1 MDLYTYSLNR
11 YKGVILK
18 TKIIIL
24 FSLIFSLTVAD
35 AQDPSTFEKDVW
47 DLSKKYDSVWDKS
60 RETIVFTGS
69 SSIRLWNTLQDEFPQ
84 QQIIN
89 TGFGGSQTSDLLEY
103 LDELVLQYN
112 PKKVFVYEGD
122 NDLYDKK
129 SPRQVIRLTSA
140 IIERIK
146 KAGTASSV
154 VLISAKPSIERWHL
168 RRKYKRLNRKLAKLC
183 LKDPFLDYANI
194 WDPMLINKK
203 LKKDLFIEDGLHMN
217 EAGYE
222 IWFQVI
228 KKYVHQTP

>member
-1 MDLYTYSLNR
+1 MELYTYSFKE
-11 YKGVILK
+11 YKGEILK
-18 TKIIIL
+18 AKTIIL
-24 FSLIFSLTVAD
+24 LSLIFSLTVTG

-47 DLSKKYDSVWDKS
+47 DLSMKYDSVWDKS

-69 SSIRLWNTLQDEFPQ
+69 SSIRLWNTLQDEFPR

-89 TGFGGSQTSDLLEY
+89 TGFGGSRTSDLLEY

-112 PKKVFVYEGD
+112 PKKVFIYEGD
-122 NDLYDKK
+122 NDLNDKK

-140 IIERIK
+140 IVERIK

-183 LKDPFLDYANI
+183 FKDPFLDYANI

-203 LKKDLFIEDGLHMN
+203 LKKDLFTEDGLHMN

-228 KKYVHQTP
+228 KKYVYQNP